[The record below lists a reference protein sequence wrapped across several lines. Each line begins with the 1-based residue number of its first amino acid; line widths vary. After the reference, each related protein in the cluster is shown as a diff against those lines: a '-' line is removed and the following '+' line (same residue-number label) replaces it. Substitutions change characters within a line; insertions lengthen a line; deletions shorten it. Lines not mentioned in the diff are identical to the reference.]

1 MQTNP
6 VKAIREKCL
15 DCCCG
20 SSKEVS
26 ACALEDCS
34 LHPFR
39 YGKNPYRAKREISEA
54 QRAACK
60 VNCKT
65 NSKVNSKTNV
75 NEADKELDKEIEEE
89 NNHCASQP
97 SPAAVNAFFESV
109 WALYP
114 IKRGAFGPLSQK
126 NRR

>member
-1 MQTNP
+1 MRKVANSCTKKEMNAMQTNP

-54 QRAACK
+54 QRVALLAHSRK
-60 VNCKT
+60 KT
-65 NSKVNSKTNV
+65 V
-75 NEADKELDKEIEEE
+75 D
-89 NNHCASQP
+89 NNGGITA
-97 SPAAVNAFFESV
+97 
-109 WALYP
+109 
-114 IKRGAFGPLSQK
+114 
-126 NRR
+126 